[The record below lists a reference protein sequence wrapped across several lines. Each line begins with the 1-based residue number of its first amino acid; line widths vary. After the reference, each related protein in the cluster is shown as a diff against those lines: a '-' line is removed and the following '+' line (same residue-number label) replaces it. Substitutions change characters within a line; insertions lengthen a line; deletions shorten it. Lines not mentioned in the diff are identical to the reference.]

1 MIELAPR
8 HKTGLVLKSPV
19 MPAGGFFGYGAPVYH
34 GLLSADQ
41 FGALVTGPITL
52 RPQPHQAPPQ
62 VVETSGGILINTLP
76 TNPGVRKVINLYSK
90 YWRRSG
96 RPVIAQLPADL
107 PEDLART
114 AGALAGLETIAAF
127 ELILPPEANPNDLPI
142 WIDTLMTRSE
152 LPILLKLPFAEPLPF
167 AEAAVEAGVD
177 ALVLSSPPL
186 GLGVEADSTPFRG
199 HYYGAGILPQ
209 LLPRL
214 TNMHQRFPETPLIA
228 CGGIHTP
235 VDVRSCLQLG
245 AAAVQL
251 DTVIF
256 TNPLQTQRILAANRP
271 GT

>member
-8 HKTGLVLKSPV
+8 HKTGLLLKSPI

-34 GLLSADQ
+34 GLLAANQ

-52 RPQPHQAPPQ
+52 RPQPHQAAPQ
-62 VVETSGGILINTLP
+62 IVETSGGVLINTLP
-76 TNPGVRKVINLYSK
+76 TNPGVRKIINLYSK
-90 YWRRSG
+90 YWRRLTL
-96 RPVIAQLPADL
+96 PIIAQLPADL

-127 ELILPPEANPNDLPI
+127 ELILPVEATPHDLST
-142 WIDTLMTRSE
+142 WIEALTTRSE
-152 LPILLKLPFAEPLPF
+152 LPILVKLPFVEPMPF
-167 AEAAVEAGVD
+167 AEAAVEAGAD
-177 ALVLSSPPL
+177 TLVLGSAPF
-186 GLGVEADSTPFRG
+186 GLGIGVDGTPFRG
-199 HYYGAGILPQ
+199 RYYGAGLLPQ

-214 TNMHQRFPETPLIA
+214 TDLHQQFPEIPLVA

-235 VDVRSCLQLG
+235 ADARACLQLG

-256 TNPLQTQRILAANRP
+256 TNPVQTQRILTANRSGP
-271 GT
+271 